1 MIDLKEQAA
10 PYIEKAK
17 EFLKDEK
24 NRSYIILGAV
34 GLLGVFYLS
43 FIIIPKFGDLSKT
56 SRAASGLNNK
66 ISQLNNQIKRQKMME
81 KNLDKLKA
89 EYGTYSKRLP
99 QEKEIPEFLEGL
111 ASSAKTSRVRILS
124 MTPSELKKAK
134 SGGKGG
140 EYYRE
145 MPILITAKSGFH
157 QLGRFIADL
166 EQRGR
171 FITVSDLSIKN
182 DSNSPRMHNI
192 RMELKTYVSVEEEK
206 K

>member
-1 MIDLKEQAA
+1 MIDLKEQVA

-17 EFLKDEK
+17 EFIRDEK
-24 NRSYIILGAV
+24 NRSYVILGAV

-66 ISQLNNQIKRQKMME
+66 ISQLNSQVKRQKLTE
-81 KNLDKLKA
+81 KKLSELKA
-89 EYGTYSKRLP
+89 EYEAYSKRLP
-99 QEKEIPEFLEGL
+99 QEKEIPAFLEGL
-111 ASSAKTSRVRILS
+111 ASIAKTSRVMISS
-124 MTPSELKKAK
+124 MTPSELKKAE
-134 SGGKGG
+134 GGKKGG

-157 QLGRFIADL
+157 QLGKFISGL

-171 FITVSDLSIKN
+171 FITVSNLSIKN
-182 DSNSPRMHNI
+182 DNNFPRMHNI
-192 RMELKTYVSVEEEK
+192 RMELKTYVSVEEK
-206 K
+206 KK